1 MAADTSKPFFPATPH
16 QALLPSRGAAARA
29 SLDGSYW
36 RAFRSSELVS
46 GADFPVTDLTFAP
59 ATAAASSPTLA
70 ASWSTSLHLFS
81 GDLLQSLR
89 RISVA
94 GDLAFSPSFRCDGA
108 LLAAGDKKGVV
119 RVFRADKPATGA
131 ALRTLRA
138 HAAETRVV
146 RYPVAGGDKLHLI
159 TAGDDALL
167 TYWDVP
173 SETPVFT
180 VPAAHR
186 DYIRGGAASPAD
198 HNIFATGSYDRSV
211 KLWDARTGNAGP
223 SLSFS
228 HGELV
233 ESVLFL
239 PSGGLLATAGGN
251 VVKIWD
257 VIGGGR
263 LVHSMESHVKTVMA
277 LALGKMVNTG
287 ETRLLSAGIDGYVKC
302 FDFGKL
308 KMTHSLRHPQPLLSV
323 ACSPCGA
330 VLVAGSAKGKIYM
343 SKRKNKAGDEEG
355 EEKRVDSGEI
365 DWVSPEPAK
374 PVLKPNYYRYFLRG
388 QNEKAKEGDYVIE
401 KPKKVKIAEHDKLLK
416 KFRHKEALV
425 SALVK
430 NNPRSAVAV
439 MEELVVRRKLVISI
453 GNLDT
458 DELGLLLEFL
468 RRNATLPRYAR
479 FLVGVANKVLEMR
492 EEDIRSDE
500 KLRMHIR
507 NLKRMVGE
515 EIHIQHTLQ
524 GIQGMISPMLALATR

>member
-1 MAADTSKPFFPATPH
+1 MAADTSKPFFPAAPH
-16 QALLPSRGAAARA
+16 LALLPSRNAASRA
-29 SLDGSYW
+29 SPEGSYW

-46 GADFPVTDLTFAP
+46 DAGFPVTDLTFAP
-59 ATAAASSPTLA
+59 AVAAGASPTLA
-70 ASWSTSLHLFS
+70 ASWSTSLHVFS
-81 GDLLQSLR
+81 GDPLEKLR

-119 RVFRADKPATGA
+119 RVFRADKAAAG

-146 RYPVAGGDKLHLI
+146 RYPVAGGDKLHLL

-167 TYWDVP
+167 AYWDVP
-173 SETPVFT
+173 SETPVFS

-186 DYIRGGAASPAD
+186 DYIRGAAASPAD

-211 KLWDARTGNAGP
+211 KLWDARTGNTGP

-263 LVHSMESHVKTVMA
+263 LVHSVESHVKTVMD
-277 LALGKMVNTG
+277 LALGRMANTG
-287 ETRLLSAGIDGYVKC
+287 ETRLLSAGIDGYVKS

-308 KMTHSLRHPQPLLSV
+308 KMTHSLRYPQPLLSV
-323 ACSPCGA
+323 ACSPCGS
-330 VLVAGSAKGKIYM
+330 VVVAGSAKGKIYLGNR
-343 SKRKNKAGDEEG
+343 RKKAVDEE
-355 EEKRVDSGEI
+355 EEGRKSVGGEI
-365 DWVSPEPAK
+365 DWVSPEPEK
-374 PVLKPNYYRYFLRG
+374 SVLRPNYFRYFRRG
-388 QNEKAKEGDYVIE
+388 QNEKAKEGDFVIA
-401 KPKKVKIAEHDKLLK
+401 KPKKVKIAEHDKLLR
-416 KFRHKEALV
+416 KFRHKDALV
-425 SALVK
+425 SALAK
-430 NNPRSAVAV
+430 NNPRSVVAV
-439 MEELVVRRKLVISI
+439 MEELVARRKLMRCV
-453 GNLDT
+453 GNLDNE
-458 DELGLLLEFL
+458 ELGLLLEFL
-468 RRNATLPRYAR
+468 HRNATLPRYAK
-479 FLVGVANKVLEMR
+479 LLLCLANKVVEMR
-492 EEDIRSDE
+492 EADIRSDE
-500 KLRMHIR
+500 KLRVHMR
-507 NLKRMVGE
+507 NLKRMVAE
-515 EIHIQHTLQ
+515 EIQIQHTLQ

>member
-1 MAADTSKPFFPATPH
+1 MAADSSEPFFPAAPH

-46 GADFPVTDLTFAP
+46 GAEFPVTDLTFAP
-59 ATAAASSPTLA
+59 AASSPTLA
-70 ASWSTSLHLFS
+70 AAWSTSLHLFS
-81 GDLLQSLR
+81 GDPLHSLR

-108 LLAAGDKKGVV
+108 LLAAGDKRGVV
-119 RVFRADKPATGA
+119 RVFRADKPPTGA

-180 VPAAHR
+180 VPVAHR

-211 KLWDARTGNAGP
+211 KLWDARTGNSGP

-263 LVHSMESHVKTVMA
+263 LVHSVESHVKTVMA
-277 LALGKMVNTG
+277 LALGKMATTG

-323 ACSPCGA
+323 ACSPCGT

-343 SKRKNKAGDEEG
+343 SKRKNKAVDDADED
-355 EEKRVDSGEI
+355 KRAGNGEI
-365 DWVSPEPAK
+365 DWASPEPEK
-374 PVLKPNYYRYFLRG
+374 PVLRPNYYRYFLRG
-388 QNEKAKEGDYVIE
+388 QNEKAKEGDFVIE
-401 KPKKVKIAEHDKLLK
+401 KPKKVKIAEHDKLLR
-416 KFRHKEALV
+416 KFTHKGALV
-425 SALVK
+425 SALAK
-430 NNPRSAVAV
+430 YNPRSAVAV
-439 MEELVVRRKLVISI
+439 MEELVARRKLVRSI
-453 GNLDT
+453 GNLDM

-479 FLVGVANKVLEMR
+479 FLLGVANKVLEMR
-492 EEDIRSDE
+492 GEDIRSDE
-500 KLRMHIR
+500 KLRTHVR

-515 EIHIQHTLQ
+515 EIQIQHTLL
-524 GIQGMISPMLALATR
+524 GIQGMISPMLALAFR

>member
-1 MAADTSKPFFPATPH
+1 MAAPDTSKPFFPAVPH
-16 QALLPSRGAAARA
+16 QALLPSRSAAARA

-46 GADFPVTDLTFAP
+46 DAGFPVTDLTFAP
-59 ATAAASSPTLA
+59 TTTTSPTLA
-70 ASWSTSLHLFS
+70 ASWSTSLHLFA
-81 GDLLQSLR
+81 GDPLQSLR
-89 RISVA
+89 RVSVA
-94 GDLAFSPSFRCDGA
+94 GDLAFSPTFRCDGA
-108 LLAAGDKKGVV
+108 LLAAGDKRGVV

-146 RYPVAGGDKLHLI
+146 RYPVAGGDKLHLL

-167 TYWDVP
+167 AYWDVP

-180 VPAAHR
+180 VPAAHK
-186 DYIRGGAASPAD
+186 DYVRGGAASPAD
-198 HNIFATGSYDRSV
+198 HNLFATGSYDRSV

-263 LVHSMESHVKTVMA
+263 LVHSVESHVKTVMA
-277 LALGKMVNTG
+277 LALGKMATTG

-308 KMTHSLRHPQPLLSV
+308 KITHSLRHPQPLLSV
-323 ACSPCGA
+323 ACSPCGN

-343 SKRKNKAGDEEG
+343 GKRKKKAVDEDDEVKKVG
-355 EEKRVDSGEI
+355 SGEI
-365 DWVSPEPAK
+365 DWVSPKPEK
-374 PVLKPNYYRYFLRG
+374 PVLKPNYFRYFLRG
-388 QNEKAKEGDYVIE
+388 QNEKAKEGDFVIE
-401 KPKKVKIAEHDKLLK
+401 KPKKIKIPEHDKLLR

-430 NNPRSAVAV
+430 NNARSTVAV
-439 MEELVVRRKLVISI
+439 MEELVARRKLVRCI

-458 DELGLLLEFL
+458 EELGLLLEFL
-468 RRNATLPRYAR
+468 HRNATLPRYAR
-479 FLVGVANKVLEMR
+479 FLLGVANKVVEMR
-492 EEDIRSDE
+492 EEDILSND

-507 NLKRMVGE
+507 NLKRMVAE
-515 EIHIQHTLQ
+515 EIQIQHTLQ
-524 GIQGMISPMLALATR
+524 GVQGMISPMLALAAR

>member
-1 MAADTSKPFFPATPH
+1 MAADTSKPFFPTTART
-16 QALLPSRGAAARA
+16 ALVPSRGPASRA
-29 SLDGSYW
+29 SPEASYW

-46 GADFPVTDLTFAP
+46 ASEFPVTDLTFAP
-59 ATAAASSPTLA
+59 ASARATPTLVA
-70 ASWSTSLHLFS
+70 AWSTSVHLFS
-81 GDLLQSLR
+81 GDPLESLR
-89 RISVA
+89 KISVA
-94 GDLAFSPSFRCDGA
+94 GDLAFSPSFRSDGA

-119 RVFRADKPATGA
+119 RVFRADKAAAG

-138 HAAETRVV
+138 HSAETRVV
-146 RYPVAGGDKLHLI
+146 RYPVAGGDKLHLL

-186 DYIRGGAASPAD
+186 DYIRGGAASPVD
-198 HNIFATGSYDRSV
+198 HNLFATGSYDRTV
-211 KLWDARTGNAGP
+211 KLWDARTGNTGA

-263 LVHSMESHVKTVMA
+263 LVHSVESHVKTVMA
-277 LALGKMVNTG
+277 LALGKMTNTA

-308 KMTHSLRHPQPLLSV
+308 KLTHSIRHPQPLLSV
-323 ACSPCGA
+323 ACSPCGT

-343 SKRKNKAGDEEG
+343 GKKKKKTVDEE
-355 EEKRVDSGEI
+355 EEESKGVSGDI
-365 DWVSPEPAK
+365 DWVSPAPRKRELRPS
-374 PVLKPNYYRYFLRG
+374 NYRYFFRG
-388 QNEKAKEGDYVIE
+388 QNEKAKDGDFVIAR
-401 KPKKVKIAEHDKLLK
+401 PKKVKLAEHDKLLR
-416 KFRHKEALV
+416 KFRHKDALV

-430 NNPRSAVAV
+430 KNTRSIVSV
-439 MEELVVRRKLVISI
+439 MEELVTRRKLVRSI
-453 GNLDT
+453 VNLGT
-458 DELGLLLEFL
+458 VELGLLLEFL
-468 RRNATLPRYAR
+468 FRNATSPRYAR
-479 FLVGVANKVLEMR
+479 FLLGVTNKVVEMR
-492 EEDIRSDE
+492 AEDIRSDG
-500 KLRMHIR
+500 KLRGYLR
-507 NLKRMVGE
+507 NHKRMIAE
-515 EIHIQHTLQ
+515 EIQIHHTLQ
-524 GIQGMISPMLALATR
+524 GIQGMISPMLALASR

>member
-1 MAADTSKPFFPATPH
+1 MAADTSKPFFPAAPN
-16 QALLPSRGAAARA
+16 QALLPSRSAAARA

-59 ATAAASSPTLA
+59 AASASSSPTLA
-70 ASWSTSLHLFS
+70 AAWSTSVHLFS
-81 GDLLQSLR
+81 GDPLEPLR

-119 RVFRADKPATGA
+119 RVFRADKPAAGA
-131 ALRTLRA
+131 ALRTLRS

-146 RYPVAGGDKLHLI
+146 RYPVAGGDKLHLF

-173 SETPVFT
+173 SETPVFS

-198 HNIFATGSYDRSV
+198 HNLFATGSYDRSV
-211 KLWDARTGNAGP
+211 KLWDARTGNTGP

-263 LVHSMESHVKTVMA
+263 LMHSMESHVKTVMA
-277 LALGKMVNTG
+277 LALAKMVNAG
-287 ETRLLSAGIDGYVKC
+287 ETRLLSAGIDGYVKS

-308 KMTHSLRHPQPLLSV
+308 KITHSLRHLQPLLSV
-323 ACSPCGA
+323 ACSPCGT

-343 SKRKNKAGDEEG
+343 GKRKKKAVDEEDEGKKAG
-355 EEKRVDSGEI
+355 SGEI
-365 DWVSPEPAK
+365 DWVSPEPEK
-374 PVLKPNYYRYFLRG
+374 PVLRPNYYRYFLRG
-388 QNEKAKEGDYVIE
+388 QNEKAKEGDFVIE
-401 KPKKVKIAEHDKLLK
+401 KPKKVKVAEHDKLLR
-416 KFRHKEALV
+416 KFRHKDALV

-430 NNPRSAVAV
+430 NNPRSAVSV
-439 MEELVVRRKLVISI
+439 MEELVARRKLVRCI

-458 DELGLLLEFL
+458 EELGLLLEFL

-479 FLVGVANKVLEMR
+479 FLLGVANKVLEMR

-515 EIHIQHTLQ
+515 EIQIQHTLQ

>member
-1 MAADTSKPFFPATPH
+1 MAADTSKPFFPAAPH
-16 QALLPSRGAAARA
+16 SALLPSRSAASRF
-29 SLDGSYW
+29 SPEGSYW

-46 GADFPVTDLTFAP
+46 GVDFPVTDLAFAP
-59 ATAAASSPTLA
+59 AASTGAAPTLA
-70 ASWSTSLHLFS
+70 AAWSTSVHLFS
-81 GDLLQSLR
+81 GDPLQQLR

-119 RVFRADKPATGA
+119 RVFRADKPAAGP
-131 ALRTLRA
+131 LRTLRA

-146 RYPVAGGDKLHLI
+146 RYPVAGGDKLHLL

-167 TYWDVP
+167 AYWDVP
-173 SETPVFT
+173 SETPVFS

-211 KLWDARTGNAGP
+211 KLWDARTGNTGP

-251 VVKIWD
+251 TVKIWD
-257 VIGGGR
+257 VIAGGR
-263 LVHSMESHVKTVMA
+263 LLHSVESHVKTVMA

-287 ETRLLSAGIDGYVKC
+287 EMRLLSAGIDGYVKS

-308 KMTHSLRHPQPLLSV
+308 KIMHSLRHPQPLLSV
-323 ACSPCGA
+323 ACSPCGS
-330 VLVAGSAKGKIYM
+330 VLVAGSAKGKVYM
-343 SKRKNKAGDEEG
+343 GKRKKKALDEEKG
-355 EEKRVDSGEI
+355 RKAVSGEI
-365 DWVSPEPAK
+365 DWVSPEPEK
-374 PVLKPNYYRYFLRG
+374 PVLKSNYFRYFLRG
-388 QNEKAKEGDYVIE
+388 QNEKAKEGDFVIE
-401 KPKKVKIAEHDKLLK
+401 KPKKVKCAEHDRLLR
-416 KFRHKEALV
+416 KFRHKDALV
-425 SALVK
+425 SALAK

-439 MEELVVRRKLVISI
+439 MEELVARRKLVRCL

-458 DELGLLLEFL
+458 EELGLLAEFL

-479 FLVGVANKVLEMR
+479 FLLGVANKVVEMR

-507 NLKRMVGE
+507 NLKRMVAE
-515 EIHIQHTLQ
+515 EIQIQHTLQ

>member
-1 MAADTSKPFFPATPH
+1 MAADTSKPFFPAAPH
-16 QALLPSRGAAARA
+16 QALVPSRGAAARA

-46 GADFPVTDLTFAP
+46 GAEFPVTDLTFAP
-59 ATAAASSPTLA
+59 ATASSPLLA
-70 ASWSTSLHLFS
+70 AAWSTSLHLFS
-81 GDLLQSLR
+81 GDPLQSLR

-94 GDLAFSPSFRCDGA
+94 GDLAFSPTFRCDGA
-108 LLAAGDKKGVV
+108 LLAAGDKRGVV

-211 KLWDARTGNAGP
+211 KLWDARTGNSGP

-263 LVHSMESHVKTVMA
+263 LVHSVESHVKTVMA
-277 LALGKMVNTG
+277 LALGKMATTG

-323 ACSPCGA
+323 ACSPCGT

-343 SKRKNKAGDEEG
+343 SKRKNKAVDDEHED
-355 EEKRVDSGEI
+355 KRAGNGEI
-365 DWVSPEPAK
+365 DWASPEPEK
-374 PVLKPNYYRYFLRG
+374 PVLRPNYYRYFLRG
-388 QNEKAKEGDYVIE
+388 QNEKAKEGDFVIE
-401 KPKKVKIAEHDKLLK
+401 KPKKVKIAEHDKLLR
-416 KFRHKEALV
+416 KFTHKGALV
-425 SALVK
+425 SALAR

-439 MEELVVRRKLVISI
+439 MEELVARRKLVRSI
-453 GNLDT
+453 GNLDM

-479 FLVGVANKVLEMR
+479 FLLGVANKVLEMR
-492 EEDIRSDE
+492 GEDIRSDE
-500 KLRMHIR
+500 KLRTHVR

-515 EIHIQHTLQ
+515 EIQIQHTLL
-524 GIQGMISPMLALATR
+524 GIQGMISPMLALASR